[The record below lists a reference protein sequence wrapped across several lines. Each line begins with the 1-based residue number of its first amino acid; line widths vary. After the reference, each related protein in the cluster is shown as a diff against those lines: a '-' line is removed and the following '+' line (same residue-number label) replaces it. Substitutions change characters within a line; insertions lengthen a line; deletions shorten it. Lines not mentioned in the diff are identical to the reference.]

1 MIYEEIPIEKLDV
14 EVLDGDRGKNYPHK
28 DELMDAGYCLFLS
41 ANNVT
46 DDGFNFDSPVF
57 ISKEKDSAL
66 RGGKLKRNDIVIT
79 TRGTIGNVCHYNHLV
94 PYENMRINSGMLI
107 IRCGRNINSE
117 YLYYALRSSY
127 FQAQIRLSQ
136 TGSAQP
142 QLPKSLFV
150 KLKVNIPPLSKQEEI
165 ANILATID
173 RKIDNNVAINENLH
187 RQLDAMF
194 EKSCLHGT
202 EATMTSLLKE
212 IESGSRPK
220 GGALTNGIPSIGA
233 EKIEKF
239 GVYNYKNEKYISQEY
254 FSQLKRG
261 IVESGDVLLYKDGAY
276 TGKVSMALDGF
287 PHNVCAINEHVFIL
301 RTQEKRF
308 QSFLY
313 ACLSQESVRQSI
325 YTLAASKAA
334 QPGLN
339 KQDLLTIKVIL
350 PSQQELNTFEDMARP
365 IMKLIA
371 INALENKKLKE
382 MREISLSKL
391 MTGEIEV

>member
-28 DELMDAGYCLFLS
+28 DELMDHGHCLFLS

-57 ISKEKDSAL
+57 ISKEKDSVL

-79 TRGTIGNVCHYNHLV
+79 TRGTIGNVCHYNHRV
-94 PYENMRINSGMLI
+94 PYENVRINSGMLI
-107 IRCGRNINSE
+107 IRCGSNINSE

-127 FQAQIRLSQ
+127 FRAQIKLSQ

-150 KLKVNIPPLSKQEEI
+150 KLKVNIPPLLKQEEI
-165 ANILATID
+165 ANILSTID
-173 RKIDNNVAINENLH
+173 RKIDNNVAINDNLH
-187 RQLDAMF
+187 RQLDAIF
-194 EKSCLHGT
+194 EKTCLHGT
-202 EATMTSLLKE
+202 ETTMTSLLKE

-220 GGALTNGIPSIGA
+220 GGALTSGIPSIGA

-287 PHNVCAINEHVFIL
+287 PHDVCAINEHVFIL

-339 KQDLLTIKVIL
+339 KQDLLTVKVIL
-350 PSQQELNTFEDMARP
+350 PSQKELNDFEDIAHP

-371 INALENKKLKE
+371 VNALENKKLKE
-382 MREISLSKL
+382 MREICLSKL